1 MVFTDVYRIQHTQ
14 SAELSQRD
22 SSLAVSGDPQAAQLL
37 QPSKPPFPSKCRLF
51 ACVIVSKKREV
62 RVYNCDIMEQGSVA
76 AAQMFTFE
84 VVFCSYFVLVF
95 EKGRWNHR
103 CVVPGG
109 PCTHF

>member
-62 RVYNCDIMEQGSVA
+62 RVYNCDIMEQGTVA

-84 VVFCSYFVLVF
+84 FFFLIFVLVF

-103 CVVPGG
+103 CVVPRG